1 MRSDPLP
8 LLWLCGPSGVGKSSV
23 GWELFARLSRSGI
36 KTAFLD
42 ADQISL
48 CYPLPESG
56 THRIRAQSLAA
67 IWPNFREE
75 GVRCVVLSGFV
86 DTREEVREYTDLL
99 PEAAL
104 TVCRLRVDPAEL
116 RERFIARGWRPDLV
130 AEAVAEAE
138 LLDLSDFADICLDTD
153 GRTVSEV
160 ARMVRERAGGWP
172 PGGPAKTPTGP
183 AETPTGPAPMP
194 GGSASCPVAPPTSG
208 PVPVLWLSGADA
220 VGKSTVGYEVFT
232 QIIRTGVRA
241 AYVDL
246 KQIGA
251 LRPAAADDPDG
262 HRLKARNLAALWA
275 GYGAAGARCLIVSG
289 HADRDDTVRGYAELL
304 PGAAL
309 TVCRLHAGPATL
321 AERVARRG
329 GGGGPAIPGDE
340 MKGLDS
346 GALRRVAERAAGEA
360 AALDRVKAG
369 DLRVETDGR
378 SVREV
383 AGEVRALLGDWP
395 N

>member
-23 GWELFARLSRSGI
+23 GWELFAGLSRSGI

-48 CYPLPESG
+48 CYPLPASG
-56 THRIRAQSLAA
+56 THRIRARSLAA
-67 IWPNFREE
+67 IWPHFREE
-75 GVRCVVLSGFV
+75 GARCMVVSGFV
-86 DTREEVREYTDLL
+86 DTPEEVREYTGLL
-99 PEAAL
+99 PDAAL
-104 TVCRLRVDPAEL
+104 TTCRLRVDTAEL
-116 RERFIARGWRPDLV
+116 KQRFIARGWRPDLV
-130 AEAVAEAE
+130 TDAVAEAE
-138 LLDLSDFADICLDTD
+138 LLDLTDFADICLDTD
-153 GRTVSEV
+153 GLTVSEV
-160 ARMVRERAGGWP
+160 ARLVRERAGGWP
-172 PGGPAKTPTGP
+172 RVDPTATRVDPAVT
-183 AETPTGPAPMP
+183 P
-194 GGSASCPVAPPTSG
+194 GGSASRPVAPPASG
-208 PVPVLWLSGADA
+208 PVPVLWFSGAGA

-232 QIIRTGVRA
+232 QIIQSGVRA

-251 LRPAAADDPDG
+251 LRPAADDDPDG

-289 HADRDDTVRGYAELL
+289 HADRDETVRGYAELL
-304 PGAAL
+304 PGTAL

-346 GALRRVAERAAGEA
+346 GALHRIAEHAAGEA
-360 AALDRVKAG
+360 AALERVKAG
-369 DLRVETDGR
+369 DLCVNTDGR
-378 SVREV
+378 SVPEV
-383 AGEVRALLGDWP
+383 AGEVRALLGNWP
-395 N
+395 H

>member
-1 MRSDPLP
+1 MRSDRLP

-56 THRIRAQSLAA
+56 THRLRARSLAA

-75 GVRCVVLSGFV
+75 GARCMVLSGFV
-86 DTREEVREYTDLL
+86 DTLEEVREYTDLL
-99 PEAAL
+99 PDAAL
-104 TVCRLRVDPAEL
+104 TVCRLRVDTAEL
-116 RERFIARGWRPDLV
+116 KERFLARGWRPDLV

-138 LLDLSDFADICLDTD
+138 RLELSDFADICLDTD

-160 ARMVRERAGGWP
+160 AQMVRERAGGWP
-172 PGGPAKTPTGP
+172 PGGPAAT
-183 AETPTGPAPMP
+183 P
-194 GGSASCPVAPPTSG
+194 GGSASRPVAPPACD
-208 PVPVLWLSGADA
+208 PVPVLWLSGAGA

-232 QIIRTGVRA
+232 QIVQTGVRA

-246 KQIGA
+246 SQIGA
-251 LRPAAADDPDG
+251 LRPAADDDPDG

-329 GGGGPAIPGDE
+329 AGGGPAIPGDE

-346 GALRRVAERAAGEA
+346 AALRRVAERAADEA

-369 DLRVETDGR
+369 DLRVDTEGR

-383 AGEVRALLGDWP
+383 AGEVRALLGDRSA
-395 N
+395 